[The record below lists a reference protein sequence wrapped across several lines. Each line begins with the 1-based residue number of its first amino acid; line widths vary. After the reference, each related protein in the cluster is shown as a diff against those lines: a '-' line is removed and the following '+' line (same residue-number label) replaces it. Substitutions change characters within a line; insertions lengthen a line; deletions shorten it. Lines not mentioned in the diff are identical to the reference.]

1 VNPTIGIIG
10 GGQLGRYLCEAAGPL
25 EIRTVVMTPRRDD
38 PAAPFADELVAGA
51 LDDVAAARELVARA
65 DVVTFE
71 IESVGAAV
79 LEFLADEVSAGRVVA
94 RPDPGILLL
103 LQNKATQKRWLV
115 EQGLPTAPFR
125 AFADGHAVRR
135 AEQAGELPTPF
146 VQKAQTGGYDGR
158 GVHIVRSPSD
168 MNDLLPGPCLVE
180 DFVPHVAEIAVL
192 VARGVNGELR
202 VYEPVALRFEPEQ
215 HVLDE
220 ARSPAELADELADT
234 CRTIGA
240 QTVELLRGVGVF
252 ALELFLQAD
261 GTLLVNEISPRV
273 HNSGHLTIDACV
285 TSQFAQHLRAVA
297 GLPLG
302 PVTQT
307 APAVMRNLLWRTG
320 PGPATAVPEHVA
332 GSSARVYWYGK
343 TDGRPWRKMGHLTAL
358 GPTVA
363 AARTDA
369 DVACH
374 SVLSLTRGAC
384 G

>member
-1 VNPTIGIIG
+1 VNPTVGIIG

-25 EIRTVVMTPRRDD
+25 GIRTVVMTPSRDD
-38 PAAPFADELVAGA
+38 PAAPFADELVKGA
-51 LDDVAAARELVARA
+51 LDDLAAARSLVARV

-71 IESVGAAV
+71 IESVGTGV
-79 LEFLADEVSAGRVVA
+79 LEFLARETAAGRVAV
-94 RPDPGILLL
+94 RPDPRILLL

-115 EQGLPTAPFR
+115 EQELPTAPFR
-125 AFADGHAVRR
+125 PFADAQGVRGAVESGH
-135 AEQAGELPTPF
+135 LPMPF

-158 GVHIVRSPSD
+158 GVHIVRNRAGMD
-168 MNDLLPGPCLVE
+168 DLLQGPCLVE
-180 DFVPHVAEIAVL
+180 DFVAHVAEIAVL
-192 VARGVNGELR
+192 VARGVDGELA
-202 VYEPVALRFEPEQ
+202 VYDPVALRFEPEQ

-220 ARSPAELADELADT
+220 ARSPAELADDLASR
-234 CRTIGA
+234 CRAIGA
-240 QTVELLRGVGVF
+240 RTVERLGGVGVF

-261 GTLLVNEISPRV
+261 GALLVNEISPRV
-273 HNSGHLTIDACV
+273 HNSGHLTIDACE

-297 GLPLG
+297 GLALG

-320 PGPATAVPEHVA
+320 PGPATAVPAQVA
-332 GSSARVYWYGK
+332 NSSARVYWYGK

-363 AARTDA
+363 AARAEADA
-369 DVACH
+369 ACN